1 MVENFKKTK
10 LKPAKPYLAM
20 PRITSV
26 VLLAKCE
33 PSRSYYFKF
42 QEVVLRVL
50 SVACVTRL
58 GEILPLWQFFRPWLF
73 FLQKSSQGKWQT
85 FWLLSENPPKMIFY
99 VLKALKIGNFGTT
112 FRKF

>member
-50 SVACVTRL
+50 SVACVLSHNVTRL
-58 GEILPLWQFFRPWLF
+58 DEILP
-73 FLQKSSQGKWQT
+73 
-85 FWLLSENPPKMIFY
+85 FWLL
-99 VLKALKIGNFGTT
+99 VLGLGNFY
-112 FRKF
+112 F